1 MAILRTVLYV
11 LVGLIILYLYS
22 RIGNYSLFGSEDLP
36 PQDRCKKCTR
46 CEDCGEHCLIYNC
59 TNCEQ
64 FVNVT
69 TPCAIAIVI
78 LIVAILFA
86 LMLLLGSIVIVGVVI
101 AVGPI
106 VLMATLE
113 KLYPVLQSFGAVVT
127 ILADVAYAIAVALMS
142 IFCNYL
148 GSQTGMDM
156 RCASQI
162 RCG

>member
-36 PQDRCKKCTR
+36 PQDRCKKRTR

-69 TPCAIAIVI
+69 TPCAIVIVI
-78 LIVAILFA
+78 LIAAILFA

-101 AVGPI
+101 VGPI
-106 VLMATLE
+106 VLMARLG
-113 KLYPVLQSFGAVVT
+113 KLYPVLQSFGAVVA
-127 ILADVAYAIAVALMS
+127 ILAHVAYAIAVPLMS

>member
-1 MAILRTVLYV
+1 M
-11 LVGLIILYLYS
+11 VGLIIIILYLYS

-69 TPCAIAIVI
+69 TPCAIVIVI
-78 LIVAILFA
+78 LIAAILFA

-101 AVGPI
+101 VGPI
-106 VLMATLE
+106 VLMARLG

-156 RCASQI
+156 KCASQI